1 MLLKVHLKVSEASHP
16 VPKFTQSDY
25 DVEIEEVAPVGYPL
39 VRLVATVD
47 KGKNP
52 LLYTIEIGNDE
63 GMFAVEQRTGVLRTA
78 KVLDR
83 ERRAYYSLTV
93 SAVDSGR
100 RGGNHIRKGTA
111 IVNIRVLD
119 NNDNDPIFNQS
130 SITVTFDE
138 NRSQGSIVCTVHA
151 TDADAG
157 DNGYVTYSFANV
169 DPGPFNIDHFTGEVR
184 IITLL
189 N

>member
-1 MLLKVHLKVSEASHP
+1 MHLKVSEASQP
-16 VPKFTQSDY
+16 IPKFTQSDY
-25 DVEIEEVAPVGYPL
+25 DVEIEEVASVGYPL
-39 VRLVATVD
+39 VRLVATVE

-52 LLYTIEIGNDE
+52 LLYNIEIGNDE

-119 NNDNDPIFNQS
+119 NNDNDPVFNS
-130 SITVTFDE
+130 SAITIDFDE
-138 NRSQGSIVCTVHA
+138 NQPQGSVVCTVHA
-151 TDADAG
+151 TDADAA

-169 DPGPFNIDHFTGEVR
+169 DPGPFNIDHFTGEVSMK
-184 IITLL
+184 LVVYEM
-189 N
+189 

>member
-1 MLLKVHLKVSEASHP
+1 M
-16 VPKFTQSDY
+16 
-25 DVEIEEVAPVGYPL
+25 EEVAPVGYPL

-47 KGKNP
+47 KGQNP
-52 LLYTIEIGNDE
+52 LLYTIESGNDE
-63 GMFAVEQRTGVLRTA
+63 GMFSVEQRTGVLRTS

-100 RGGNHIRKGTA
+100 RGGAHIRKGTA

-119 NNDNDPIFNQS
+119 NNDNDPIFNSS
-130 SITVTFDE
+130 SITVSFDE
-138 NRSQGSIVCTVHA
+138 NRSQGSAVCTVHA

-157 DNGYVTYSFANV
+157 DNGYVTYSLANLHPV
-169 DPGPFNIDHFTGEVR
+169 PFNIDHFTGEVS
-184 IITLL
+184 IF
-189 N
+189 

>member
-1 MLLKVHLKVSEASHP
+1 MHIKVSEGTHP
-16 VPKFTQSDY
+16 LPKFTQSDY
-25 DVEIEEVAPVGYPL
+25 DVEIEEVAPLGYPL
-39 VRLVATVD
+39 VRLVATVE

-63 GMFAVEQRTGVLRTA
+63 GMFAVDQKTGVLKTA
-78 KVLDR
+78 KPLDR

-100 RGGNHIRKGTA
+100 RGTSHLRKGTA

-119 NNDNDPIFNQS
+119 NNDNDPVFNS
-130 SITVTFDE
+130 SSMVVMFDE
-138 NRSQGSIVCTVHA
+138 NRSQSSSVCTVHA

-157 DNGYVTYSFANV
+157 DNGYVTYSLANLHPV
-169 DPGPFNIDHFTGEVR
+169 PFNIDHFTGEVSR
-184 IITLL
+184 L
-189 N
+189 